1 MHTTLKTTAKKHKL
15 TLSGEI
21 GFAETNE
28 LWDTVQQIAQQPK
41 ETQIDWSNLSRIHYA
56 GVQTLFALRKSLE
69 EQGCKLQFGEPNPN
83 LYQQLHT
90 VGVWDALIQS

>member
-1 MHTTLKTTAKKHKL
+1 MHATLKTSARKHKL

-28 LWDTVQQIAQQPK
+28 LWDAVQQIVQQPK
-41 ETQIDWSNLSRIHYA
+41 ETQIEWSNLSRIHYA

-69 EQGCKLQFGEPNPN
+69 EQGHKVQFSEPNPA
-83 LYQQLHT
+83 LYAQLHT
-90 VGVWDALIQS
+90 FGVWDALIQA